1 MRWSIVDRVV
11 EENVQRLQRGE
22 KLVCKNRGEWKDV
35 ITPQGGNLLACLHRY
50 APILKDKSFS
60 EEREWRIISR
70 PLMCTRERFGFRPG
84 TSMLIPYYRVP
95 ISFSDQKVRLDEVV
109 VGPTP
114 HVEEARLAVW
124 GFLVRQ
130 ELEEVPVNSSAVPYR
145 NW

>member
-50 APILKDKSFS
+50 APILKDKAFS

-70 PLMCTRERFGFRPG
+70 PLMCTGERFDFREG
-84 TSMLIPYYRVP
+84 SSMLVPFYRFPLDRDQGPIRGRGIP
-95 ISFSDQKVRLDEVV
+95 
-109 VGPTP
+109 
-114 HVEEARLAVW
+114 
-124 GFLVRQ
+124 
-130 ELEEVPVNSSAVPYR
+130 
-145 NW
+145 